1 MITSWKELI
10 GVVATICVLIS
21 FTQSDVKRIRTINIV
36 GCVLFVVYG
45 LLINAFSVW
54 VLNGACLI
62 LHIYKMHK
70 ESTKKF

>member
-36 GCVLFVVYG
+36 GCVLFVAYG
-45 LLINAFSVW
+45 L
-54 VLNGACLI
+54 
-62 LHIYKMHK
+62 
-70 ESTKKF
+70 